1 MYQVNQTTYTSFK
14 AAVEAAAAAGAEVF
28 EVATGLRRWAPA
40 PKRKAKTRHFIVN
53 ADGTETEFGS
63 IRH

>member
-1 MYQVNQTTYTSFK
+1 MYKVNETTYTTFF
-14 AAVEAAAAAGAEVF
+14 AAVAAASQVNAEVF

-40 PKRKAKTRHFIVN
+40 PKQKAKTRHFIVN
-53 ADGTETEFGS
+53 ADGTETEFSS